1 MSRSAKVY
9 IKGIYAGL
17 LTEIDREHYSFCYD
31 TDYYNNPQLPA
42 VSLTMPKTQQE
53 YTSSYLFPVF
63 FNMTSEGDNRIIQE
77 TCILMKRMIL
87 VFSWL
92 PLIRIQLEQ

>member
-31 TDYYNNPQLPA
+31 TDYYNNHNSQL
-42 VSLTMPKTQQE
+42 SH
-53 YTSSYLFPVF
+53 
-63 FNMTSEGDNRIIQE
+63 
-77 TCILMKRMIL
+77 
-87 VFSWL
+87 
-92 PLIRIQLEQ
+92 

>member
-42 VSLTMPKTQQE
+42 VSLTMPRNIP
-53 YTSSYLFPVF
+53 LP
-63 FNMTSEGDNRIIQE
+63 I
-77 TCILMKRMIL
+77 
-87 VFSWL
+87 FSL
-92 PLIRIQLEQ
+92 SFLI

>member
-9 IKGIYAGL
+9 IKGVYAGL

-42 VSLTMPKTQQE
+42 GI
-53 YTSSYLFPVF
+53 YLFLSFPCLF
-63 FNMTSEGDNRIIQE
+63 
-77 TCILMKRMIL
+77 
-87 VFSWL
+87 
-92 PLIRIQLEQ
+92 

>member
-42 VSLTMPKTQQE
+42 VSLTMPKTRRNI
-53 YTSSYLFPVF
+53 SLP
-63 FNMTSEGDNRIIQE
+63 I
-77 TCILMKRMIL
+77 
-87 VFSWL
+87 FSL
-92 PLIRIQLEQ
+92 SFLI

>member
-42 VSLTMPKTQQE
+42 VSLTSRNIP
-53 YTSSYLFPVF
+53 LP
-63 FNMTSEGDNRIIQE
+63 I
-77 TCILMKRMIL
+77 
-87 VFSWL
+87 FSL
-92 PLIRIQLEQ
+92 SFLI

>member
-9 IKGIYAGL
+9 IKGVYAGL

-63 FNMTSEGDNRIIQE
+63 FIMTSSHHIFIY
-77 TCILMKRMIL
+77 CVKSCVAHSMC
-87 VFSWL
+87 F
-92 PLIRIQLEQ
+92 

>member
-53 YTSSYLFPVF
+53 SQPAVH
-63 FNMTSEGDNRIIQE
+63 R
-77 TCILMKRMIL
+77 
-87 VFSWL
+87 
-92 PLIRIQLEQ
+92 IRISASP

>member
-1 MSRSAKVY
+1 MSRFAKVY

-63 FNMTSEGDNRIIQE
+63 FNQARNLHIDEEDDFG
-77 TCILMKRMIL
+77 ILLATAHTDTIGAITVKQ
-87 VFSWL
+87 V
-92 PLIRIQLEQ
+92 

>member
-42 VSLTMPKTQQE
+42 VSLTM
-53 YTSSYLFPVF
+53 
-63 FNMTSEGDNRIIQE
+63 TSEGDNRIIQARNLHIDE
-77 TCILMKRMIL
+77 EDDFGILLATAHTDTIGAITIKKM
-87 VFSWL
+87 
-92 PLIRIQLEQ
+92 